1 MLCKEA
7 APSFPTSP
15 KNPTYLP
22 FWGLPRTSHKYCF
35 VAFVTAG
42 SPGLHPQ
49 TLPLAT
55 GPPQDWAFFLACPLA
70 QASLCTSP
78 ATLPLQTEPL
88 DLKWPLDAHRAGVL
102 ALDPGPAHFLFLPLF
117 L

>member
-55 GPPQDWAFFLACPLA
+55 GPPQDGPSSWHAPWPRPHCA
-70 QASLCTSP
+70 QAQQLCPYKQNPWILSGLWMLTGLES
-78 ATLPLQTEPL
+78 
-88 DLKWPLDAHRAGVL
+88 
-102 ALDPGPAHFLFLPLF
+102 
-117 L
+117 